1 MANFSTNQKYLDLT
15 GLQSFWTKV
24 KAYILTQGT
33 KIEASHANVEGVDK
47 VWVNVTAGEAGANGI
62 TYTIDD
68 TAINTKFT
76 GIDNKLTEIEANA
89 GVTGIKIVDADNTD
103 ESDFVKL
110 TYVGTKDKDGNESA
124 VTNPTDFV
132 RGDVT
137 VTLDNSKLNQKVTA
151 LDTADSN
158 EAASRK
164 ADVELLAGDKY
175 TAGAAGAVGSWA
187 AEGSP
192 KYKSI
197 TDLSNRLAA
206 IDANL
211 VTDIKEG
218 DSKETYVA
226 LSVTPSTEDAG
237 DHSVTI
243 TIDDTTLSQ
252 KVNSLESADA
262 TETAARKAAD
272 SLLAGAQWD
281 ADKNTWKTD
290 KPAGYYDITSLSVQM
305 KAAEASIS
313 ALSNAVQFLGVSSTE
328 ITNNGTQKPTIDGS
342 EVSSLEAGDVVFYG
356 NKEFIWDG
364 AKWVELGDT
373 TVENQR
379 LADLEGWV
387 ANNAITED
395 EIAALFA

>member
-15 GLQSFWTKV
+15 GLQSFWSKV

-33 KIEASHANVEGVDK
+33 KIEASHAKVEGVDK
-47 VWVNVTAGEAGANGI
+47 VWVNVTAGEAGVNGI

-76 GIDNKLTEIEANA
+76 GIDERMTEIEANA

-103 ESDFVKL
+103 AEDFVKL
-110 TYVGTKDKDGNESA
+110 TYVGTKDKEGQETEE
-124 VTNPTDFV
+124 TNPTDFV

-137 VTLDNSKLNQKVTA
+137 VTLDNTKLDNKITE
-151 LDTADSN
+151 LEDADKD

-164 ADVELLAGDKY
+164 ADVQLLAGAAY
-175 TAGAAGAVGSWA
+175 TAGTAGAVGSWA
-187 AEGSP
+187 ESGSP

-197 TDLSNRLAA
+197 TELSNRLAA
-206 IDANL
+206 VDESVVTKVTVVDASTDKTNY
-211 VTDIKEG
+211 VTLSSDAEDGTGDITLTFDDTKLEN
-218 DSKETYVA
+218 
-226 LSVTPSTEDAG
+226 
-237 DHSVTI
+237 
-243 TIDDTTLSQ
+243 TIDDLVQADTDETT
-252 KVNSLESADA
+252 
-262 TETAARKAAD
+262 ARKAAD
-272 SLLAGAQWD
+272 ALLAGAQWD
-281 ADKNTWKTD
+281 ADADTWKSE

-328 ITNNGTQKPTIDGS
+328 ITNDGTQKPTIGGS
-342 EVSSLEAGDVVFYG
+342 VVNSLEAGDVVFHG

-373 TVENQR
+373 TIENQR
-379 LADLEGWV
+379 LADLEEWID
-387 ANNAITED
+387 NNAITEG
-395 EIAALFA
+395 EIEALFA